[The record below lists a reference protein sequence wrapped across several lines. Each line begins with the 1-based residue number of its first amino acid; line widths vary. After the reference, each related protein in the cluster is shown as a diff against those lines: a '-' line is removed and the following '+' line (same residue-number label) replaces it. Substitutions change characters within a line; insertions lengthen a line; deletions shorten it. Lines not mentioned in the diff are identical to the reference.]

1 MFEKIPFVSLSY
13 IQNISEHFWDN
24 ARTWAN
30 LGKYWS
36 SVLGKAVHLEGN
48 VLKLI

>member
-1 MFEKIPFVSLSY
+1 MFGKFQFVSLAY

-30 LGKYWS
+30 LGICRR

-48 VLKLI
+48 VLK